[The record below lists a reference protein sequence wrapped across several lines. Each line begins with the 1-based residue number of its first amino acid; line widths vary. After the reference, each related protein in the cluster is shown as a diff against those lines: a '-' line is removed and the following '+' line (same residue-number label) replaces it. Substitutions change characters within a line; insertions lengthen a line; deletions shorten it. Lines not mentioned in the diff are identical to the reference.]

1 MQEKLHDEYRHSP
14 HIVPCEYRL
23 SRFIIDEDSRGVYSL
38 ANLRR
43 ESGVSKFSR
52 LPLWQRN
59 LIGISIS
66 QVLSIL
72 AFQAS
77 FILIPY
83 YVQQMGM
90 TDPADVSQWTG
101 WYQSIGGVS
110 FAIFTPIWGALG
122 DRYGR
127 RPMLIRATA
136 ATSLML
142 LLMAFARTPSQLL
155 ILRAIQGS
163 VTGTPAAASALLA
176 TGTPKNRLAYALGLQ
191 QTSLFIGTSLGP
203 MFGGFI
209 GDTFGYR
216 STFFVSSAIVLVALA
231 LVLFI
236 VREPEESA
244 ANSAQA
250 RKRSAIGS
258 FRELLSSR
266 SMVALV
272 SMSMAVNLTFGLTGP
287 VMPLFIQQL
296 VGNRDRLA
304 SIAGTVT
311 GLAAISAA
319 ISALVVG
326 RLSDS
331 WGNRITLLG
340 CSIGAAIL
348 YVPMAMAQSV
358 WHLGTALSAQG
369 LFRGGIGPNIS
380 AMVVRSV
387 PKEQTGAALGLSSS
401 FQSAGFAIGPLL
413 GAAIMTATSARVV
426 FLVAGGVFV
435 LVAVALLFLKP
446 PQQESATA

>member
-1 MQEKLHDEYRHSP
+1 MSKL
-14 HIVPCEYRL
+14 
-23 SRFIIDEDSRGVYSL
+23 
-38 ANLRR
+38 
-43 ESGVSKFSR
+43 SG

-59 LIGISIS
+59 LTAISIA
-66 QVLSIL
+66 QVLCIL

-90 TDPADVSQWTG
+90 TDPAEVSRWTG
-101 WYQSIGGVS
+101 LYQSIGGIS

-127 RPMLIRATA
+127 RPMLIRATL
-136 ATSLML
+136 ATALML
-142 LLMAFARTPSQLL
+142 VMMGFARTPTQLM
-155 ILRAIQGS
+155 IMRGIQGS

-203 MFGGFI
+203 MFGGFV

-216 STFFVSSAIVLVALA
+216 ATFFVSSIIVFVALA

-244 ANSAQA
+244 ANSVQA
-250 RKRSAIGS
+250 RKQSALGG
-258 FRELLSSR
+258 FKTLLTSR
-266 SMVALV
+266 TMVALV
-272 SMSMAVNLTFGLTGP
+272 LMSLAVNLTFGLTGP
-287 VMPLFIQQL
+287 VMPLFIQALAANQE
-296 VGNRDRLA
+296 RIA

-311 GLAAISAA
+311 GLAAVSAA
-319 ISALVVG
+319 VSALVVG

-331 WGNRITLLG
+331 WGNRVTLLG
-340 CSIGAAIL
+340 CSIGAALL
-348 YVPMAMAQSV
+348 YIPQSLAQSV
-358 WHLGTALSAQG
+358 WHLGIALSAQG

-387 PKEQTGAALGLSSS
+387 PKEQTGAALGLNSS

-413 GAAIMTATSARVV
+413 GAAIMAATSARVV
-426 FLVAGGVFV
+426 FLVAGAVFL
-435 LVAVALLFLKP
+435 LVAAALLWVHTP
-446 PQQESATA
+446 EQPEDNRAPEAV

>member
-1 MQEKLHDEYRHSP
+1 
-14 HIVPCEYRL
+14 
-23 SRFIIDEDSRGVYSL
+23 
-38 ANLRR
+38 
-43 ESGVSKFSR
+43 
-52 LPLWQRN
+52 
-59 LIGISIS
+59 
-66 QVLSIL
+66 
-72 AFQAS
+72 
-77 FILIPY
+77 
-83 YVQQMGM
+83 
-90 TDPADVSQWTG
+90 
-101 WYQSIGGVS
+101 
-110 FAIFTPIWGALG
+110 
-122 DRYGR
+122 
-127 RPMLIRATA
+127 
-136 ATSLML
+136 
-142 LLMAFARTPSQLL
+142 
-155 ILRAIQGS
+155 
-163 VTGTPAAASALLA
+163 
-176 TGTPKNRLAYALGLQ
+176 
-191 QTSLFIGTSLGP
+191 
-203 MFGGFI
+203 
-209 GDTFGYR
+209 
-216 STFFVSSAIVLVALA
+216 
-231 LVLFI
+231 
-236 VREPEESA
+236 
-244 ANSAQA
+244 
-250 RKRSAIGS
+250 
-258 FRELLSSR
+258 
-266 SMVALV
+266 
-272 SMSMAVNLTFGLTGP
+272 
-287 VMPLFIQQL
+287 MPLFIQQL

>member
-1 MQEKLHDEYRHSP
+1 M
-14 HIVPCEYRL
+14 YRL
-23 SRFIIDEDSRGVYSL
+23 
-38 ANLRR
+38 
-43 ESGVSKFSR
+43 KR

-59 LIGISIS
+59 LIAISIG

-90 TDPADVSQWTG
+90 TDTAEVSRWTG
-101 WYQSIGGVS
+101 MYQSIGGIG
-110 FAIFTPIWGALG
+110 FALFTPIWGALG

-127 RPMLIRATA
+127 RPMLIRATFFTA
-136 ATSLML
+136 FMLVLMGFAQSPSHL
-142 LLMAFARTPSQLL
+142 LV
-155 ILRAIQGS
+155 LRAIQGC

-191 QTSLFIGTSLGP
+191 QTSLFVGSSLGP

-209 GDTFGYR
+209 GDTYGYR
-216 STFFVSSAIVLVALA
+216 STFFVSTAIVAIAFA
-231 LVLFI
+231 LVLFV

-250 RKRSAIGS
+250 RKRSALRG
-258 FRELLSSR
+258 FRDLLSSR
-266 SMVALV
+266 AMITLIA
-272 SMSMAVNLTFGLTGP
+272 MSLAVNLTFGLTGP
-287 VMPLFIQQL
+287 VMPLFIQEL
-296 VGNRDRLA
+296 VGNRERLA
-304 SIAGTVT
+304 STAGTVT

-319 ISALVVG
+319 VSALVVG
-326 RLSDS
+326 RLSDK

-340 CSIGAAIL
+340 CSAGVAIL
-348 YVPMAMAQSV
+348 YVPQAMARSV
-358 WHLGTALSAQG
+358 VQLGVALSAQG
-369 LFRGGIGPNIS
+369 LFRGGISPNIS

-387 PKEQTGAALGLSSS
+387 PKEQTGSALGLSSS
-401 FQSAGFAIGPLL
+401 FQSIGFAIGPLL
-413 GAAIMTATSARVV
+413 GAAILSASSARVV

-435 LVAVALLFLKP
+435 LVSIGLLFFKP
-446 PQQESATA
+446 PQQETAAS